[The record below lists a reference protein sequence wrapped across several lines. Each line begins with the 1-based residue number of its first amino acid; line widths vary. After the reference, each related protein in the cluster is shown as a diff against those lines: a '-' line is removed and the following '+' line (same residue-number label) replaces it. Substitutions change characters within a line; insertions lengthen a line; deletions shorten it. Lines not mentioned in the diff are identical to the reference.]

1 TPSTATTTASPVT
14 PTTPTPSTTPIAATP
29 TTDVSS
35 VTSNHVT
42 SSKTSS
48 PTPESKGPCQKYSC
62 SDGSSCVDLNKTH
75 ICLCIDGYYYNSSK
89 CNKGK
94 TFPGIITVTVTDTT
108 DLKNTMS
115 KAYEELH
122 TKVIGFFQDV
132 FVNLDYGQTVIH
144 NVRIPPSARSEMRAD
159 GKDVSVTVVN
169 LFAENTAENE
179 MTVSRAIEKA
189 INSSSSVIT
198 GYVEQNRC
206 DFYGCVND
214 MQDNCTNGFLCQCKN
229 GLERPNPQTPVCLE
243 FQLILVIVGTIAGVL
258 ILGMAIALIIVRSK
272 KQKDDEEQ
280 NLIENDFQNLR
291 LQQQT
296 TGFINPGA
304 EGSLFPK
311 VRANFSRD
319 HQLQNPYV
327 NQRGMPRPDY

>member
-1 TPSTATTTASPVT
+1 MNNGTAV
-14 PTTPTPSTTPIAATP
+14 
-29 TTDVSS
+29 
-35 VTSNHVT
+35 
-42 SSKTSS
+42 
-48 PTPESKGPCQKYSC
+48 
-62 SDGSSCVDLNKTH
+62 CV
-75 ICLCIDGYYYNSSK
+75 CLPGY
-89 CNKGK
+89 
-94 TFPGIITVTVTDTT
+94 
-108 DLKNTMS
+108 
-115 KAYEELH
+115 
-122 TKVIGFFQDV
+122 Q
-132 FVNLDYGQTVIH
+132 
-144 NVRIPPSARSEMRAD
+144 
-159 GKDVSVTVVN
+159 KDV
-169 LFAENTAENE
+169 
-179 MTVSRAIEKA
+179 
-189 INSSSSVIT
+189 
-198 GYVEQNRC
+198 
-206 DFYGCVND
+206 
-214 MQDNCTNGFLCQCKN
+214 QDNCQECAFGYSGDDCKD
-229 GLERPNPQTPVCLE
+229 Q